1 MSYDLFAEYY
11 DELMCEVDYPARA
24 RYIDGIIRQYKPDA
38 NLLVDLA
45 CGTGSMTVQ
54 FADLGYDVIGVDLSE
69 NMLSKAREKS
79 DGSILYLCQSM
90 QELDMYGTIDA
101 FVCTLDSLN
110 HIEDREELILA
121 LSRVSLFLEPDGVF
135 VFADSG
141 LVQNPNPEELAAIAS
156 CSAESFELL
165 VGEKA
170 YVAMLSHSTKGSAK
184 HADVDKVV
192 EATNIAKETYQGLL
206 VDGELQ
212 FDAAIVSSVAASK
225 APGSPVAGKA
235 NVLVFPDLDAG
246 NTNYKNAQRLAGAE
260 AYGPITQGIAM
271 PINDLSRGCSAEDI
285 VGGVAITAVQ
295 AQAE

>member
-135 VFADSG
+135 VFDMNTPYKHEKILADNAFVYETEDVYCVWQNEYCGDGRVDIALDFFEQQPDGSYLRDSEDFSEVAYSYEETERMLREAGLRILAAYDDMTLEPPRADSQRI
-141 LVQNPNPEELAAIAS
+141 VFAA
-156 CSAESFELL
+156 
-165 VGEKA
+165 
-170 YVAMLSHSTKGSAK
+170 AK
-184 HADVDKVV
+184 
-192 EATNIAKETYQGLL
+192 I
-206 VDGELQ
+206 
-212 FDAAIVSSVAASK
+212 
-225 APGSPVAGKA
+225 
-235 NVLVFPDLDAG
+235 
-246 NTNYKNAQRLAGAE
+246 
-260 AYGPITQGIAM
+260 
-271 PINDLSRGCSAEDI
+271 
-285 VGGVAITAVQ
+285 
-295 AQAE
+295 

>member
-135 VFADSG
+135 VFDMNTPYKHEKILADNAFVYETEDVYCVWQNEYCGDGRVDIALDFFEQQPDGSYLRDSEEFSEVAYSYEETERMLREAGLRILAAYDDMTLEPPRADSQRI
-141 LVQNPNPEELAAIAS
+141 VFAA
-156 CSAESFELL
+156 
-165 VGEKA
+165 
-170 YVAMLSHSTKGSAK
+170 AK
-184 HADVDKVV
+184 
-192 EATNIAKETYQGLL
+192 I
-206 VDGELQ
+206 
-212 FDAAIVSSVAASK
+212 
-225 APGSPVAGKA
+225 
-235 NVLVFPDLDAG
+235 
-246 NTNYKNAQRLAGAE
+246 
-260 AYGPITQGIAM
+260 
-271 PINDLSRGCSAEDI
+271 
-285 VGGVAITAVQ
+285 
-295 AQAE
+295 

>member
-135 VFADSG
+135 VFDMNTPYKHEKILADNAFVYETEDVYCVWQNEYCGDGRVDIALDFFEQQPDGSYLRDSEEFSEVAYSYEKTERMLREAGLRILAAYDDMTLEPPRADSQRI
-141 LVQNPNPEELAAIAS
+141 VFAA
-156 CSAESFELL
+156 
-165 VGEKA
+165 
-170 YVAMLSHSTKGSAK
+170 AK
-184 HADVDKVV
+184 
-192 EATNIAKETYQGLL
+192 I
-206 VDGELQ
+206 
-212 FDAAIVSSVAASK
+212 
-225 APGSPVAGKA
+225 
-235 NVLVFPDLDAG
+235 
-246 NTNYKNAQRLAGAE
+246 
-260 AYGPITQGIAM
+260 
-271 PINDLSRGCSAEDI
+271 
-285 VGGVAITAVQ
+285 
-295 AQAE
+295 

>member
-135 VFADSG
+135 VFDMNTPYKHEKILADNAFVYETEDVYCVWQNEYCGDGRVDIALDFFEQQPDGSYLRDSEEFSEVAYSYEETERILREAGLRILAAYDDMTLEPPRADSQRI
-141 LVQNPNPEELAAIAS
+141 VFAA
-156 CSAESFELL
+156 
-165 VGEKA
+165 
-170 YVAMLSHSTKGSAK
+170 AK
-184 HADVDKVV
+184 
-192 EATNIAKETYQGLL
+192 I
-206 VDGELQ
+206 
-212 FDAAIVSSVAASK
+212 
-225 APGSPVAGKA
+225 
-235 NVLVFPDLDAG
+235 
-246 NTNYKNAQRLAGAE
+246 
-260 AYGPITQGIAM
+260 
-271 PINDLSRGCSAEDI
+271 
-285 VGGVAITAVQ
+285 
-295 AQAE
+295 